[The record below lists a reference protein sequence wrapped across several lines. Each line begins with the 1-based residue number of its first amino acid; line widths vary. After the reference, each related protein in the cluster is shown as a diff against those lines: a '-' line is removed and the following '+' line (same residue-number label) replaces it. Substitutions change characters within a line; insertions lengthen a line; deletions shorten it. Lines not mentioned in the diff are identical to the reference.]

1 MGLILIISAH
11 EKGDGQ
17 IFNPTSYISSSKT
30 HACICKVQGSSW
42 LPTGQAGPDPGLALS
57 MQRRASRHKIHV
69 PSSLEQSK
77 RTMSWSSRFNSHV
90 IWLRIGHTRLVFLL
104 NIPFSKGDR
113 DTDPAVAVQPTLQW
127 HLVFKPHASF
137 NSAKVDINAYLWT
150 PSTHQETKDRSQNTK
165 NAPACMPSTWTL
177 Q

>member
-1 MGLILIISAH
+1 MGSIFIISAP
-11 EKGDGQ
+11 KKSAWQ
-17 IFNPTSYISSSKT
+17 ILKPPSHISSSNA

-69 PSSLEQSK
+69 PSSWEQSK
-77 RTMSWSSRFNSHV
+77 RTMRWSPRFNSQV

-104 NIPFSKGDR
+104 NIPFSKGDQ
-113 DTDPAVAVQPTLQW
+113 DTDPAVAVQPTLNG

-137 NSAKVDINAYLWT
+137 NSPKVDINAYLWT
-150 PSTHQETKDRSQNTK
+150 QSTHQETKYRSQNTQ
-165 NAPACMPSTWTL
+165 NAPACMPSTLTL